1 MPNHRP
7 FSHASLL
14 SLRSTGFRL
23 AASAALGF
31 ALTAANGLAQQTES
45 PSAPASTDGSRA
57 PVVVSDSTSAT
68 SAQANAA
75 AANALL
81 KVEAADQGGKDDPN
95 SPLNRKLSDKE
106 RFKQQN
112 ELRQELKGPY
122 KKWVNQ
128 DVRWIIT
135 DQELKAFKSL
145 SNDEERDAFIEQFWQ
160 RRNPDPE
167 SPENT
172 YRDEYYR
179 RIAYA
184 NEHFAAGKPGWMTDR
199 GHMYI
204 AYGKPDSIDSHPSGG
219 SYDRPMEE
227 GGGQTSTFPFET
239 WHYRYIEGIGD
250 NIDIEFVDTCMCG
263 DYHMTIDRS
272 EKDALLHV
280 PGAGATLYE
289 QMGMAKQADRFKG
302 GLENLGTGP
311 MSGMQQSKEF
321 DRLERYAKL
330 QAPPVIKF
338 QDLKLEEFLS
348 THKVL
353 NGPFFPFDV
362 RTDYVKVTDD
372 TVLMP
377 ITLQI
382 KNKDITFVTKDGV
395 SKGEVH
401 IIGRVSTITDKIVQ
415 SFEDTVEV
423 EEPSELLPKLLSNS
437 QLYWKALPLRPGRY
451 RVDIAIKDVNNPD
464 HIGTWAQGV
473 VVPRYDD
480 DRLSASSLIL
490 AARMEKV
497 PSKEIGAGNFII
509 GNTKLLPEVTANAMQ
524 PVIFHKDQ
532 NLNFW
537 MQVYNLGINQ
547 DSKKNGATIDYEIIN
562 LADGKPIFNTHES
575 AATLGASSDQ
585 VTLAKT
591 VPLTSVPAGK
601 YSIKVSVNDAVSK
614 QTIAQTAPFTVE

>member
-1 MPNHRP
+1 MPNLP
-7 FSHASLL
+7 LPL
-14 SLRSTGFRL
+14 SFLRAGVL
-23 AASAALGF
+23 ASAALCLSAIPG
-31 ALTAANGLAQQTES
+31 TVLAQQSSQPAGTTADLAS
-45 PSAPASTDGSRA
+45 PAAGDASAEG
-57 PVVVSDSTSAT
+57 AT
-68 SAQANAA
+68 SAQANARA
-75 AANALL
+75 AQALL
-81 KVEAADQGGKDDPN
+81 DAEAAGNTAKDVGGKADPN
-95 SPLNRKLSDKE
+95 SPLNRRLSDKE
-106 RFKQQN
+106 RFNQQR

-122 KKWVNQ
+122 KKWANE

-135 DQELKAFKSL
+135 DQEMKAFKSL

-172 YRDEYYR
+172 FRDENYR
-179 RIAYA
+179 RIAYS
-184 NEHFAAGKPGWMTDR
+184 NEHFAAGKPGWLTDR

-204 AYGKPDSIDSHPSGG
+204 SFGKPDSIDSHPSGG
-219 SYDRPMEE
+219 SYDRPLEE
-227 GGGQTSTFPFET
+227 GGGQTSTFPFEI
-239 WHYRYIEGIGD
+239 WHYRYLEGVGD
-250 NIDIEFVDTCMCG
+250 NIDIEFVDTCQCG

-289 QMGMAKQADRFKG
+289 QTGQAKQADRFRG

-311 MSGMQQSKEF
+311 LSSSQQSKEF

-338 QDLKLEEFLS
+338 QDLKLESFLS

-382 KNKDITFVTKDGV
+382 KNRNITFQTKDGV
-395 SKGEVH
+395 SKGQVH

-415 SFEDTVEV
+415 TFEDTVEV
-423 EEPSELLPKLLSNS
+423 EEPSELLPKQLDNS

-451 RVDIAIKDVNNPD
+451 RIDIAIKDVNNPD

-473 VVPRYDD
+473 SVPRYDD

-490 AARMEKV
+490 AAKMEKV

-509 GNTKLLPEVTANAMQ
+509 GNTKLLPRVSANQAQ
-524 PVIFHKDQ
+524 PAVFHKDQ

-547 DSKKNGATIDYEIIN
+547 DSKKNGATFNYQIIN
-562 LADGKPIFNTHES
+562 LADGKPIFSTDES
-575 AATLGASSDQ
+575 SATLGASSDQ
-585 VTLAKT
+585 LTVAKT
-591 VPLTSVPAGK
+591 VPLASVPAGK
-601 YSIKVSVNDAVSK
+601 YSIKVSVNDGVSK
-614 QTIAQTAPFTVE
+614 QEIAQTAPFTVE